1 LRNIFPKR
9 AFGLAVTSG
18 EASERIVV
26 PLVVSDSAA
35 VGIRTPVP
43 TAGVSYEIP
52 EQKLDIDLARMP
64 ALPRSGL
71 ALSDVRRLA

>member
-1 LRNIFPKR
+1 M
-9 AFGLAVTSG
+9 
-18 EASERIVV
+18 V